1 MTTDVKTEKN
11 GGGNGERRFQS
22 IMLGLLTLLTSWSF
36 TSLIQ
41 SGKDISSIQAQ
52 LVQLTTDRSNLQA
65 TVNQRGL
72 EQAVLRADV
81 DNLARQVS
89 ELQLKKR

>member
-1 MTTDVKTEKN
+1 MTTDAKTEKN
-11 GGGNGERRFQS
+11 GNGERRFQS

-41 SGKDISSIQAQ
+41 SGKDISSIQTQ

-81 DNLARQVS
+81 DNLTRQVS